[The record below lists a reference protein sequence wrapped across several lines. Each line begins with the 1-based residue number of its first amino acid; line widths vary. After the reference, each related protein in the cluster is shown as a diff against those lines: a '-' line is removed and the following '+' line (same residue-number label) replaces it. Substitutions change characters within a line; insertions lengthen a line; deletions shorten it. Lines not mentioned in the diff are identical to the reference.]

1 MSRIE
6 TPSRQRCSVHPA
18 VGKVG
23 MADYRAYTV
32 GLDGH
37 FINFQ
42 AFSCADDPD
51 AIERARQFVEGRAV
65 ELWSG
70 ERFVA
75 RLEQRKAE

>member
-1 MSRIE
+1 M
-6 TPSRQRCSVHPA
+6 

-42 AFSCADDPD
+42 AFCCDDDPG
-51 AIERARQFVEGRAV
+51 AIEWARQFADGHAV

-70 ERFVA
+70 ERFIA
-75 RLEQRKAE
+75 RLEKREPE